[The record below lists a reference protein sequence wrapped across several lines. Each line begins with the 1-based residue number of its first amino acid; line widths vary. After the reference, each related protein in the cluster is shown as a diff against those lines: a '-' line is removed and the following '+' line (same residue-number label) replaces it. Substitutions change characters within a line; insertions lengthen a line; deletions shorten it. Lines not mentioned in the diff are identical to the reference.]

1 MVFRFTDAERKKVVS
16 AIKQAEKKTSG
27 EIVAVVARQS
37 DEYHHVPIHIAAG
50 VALATPLIVKLIERF
65 FPWSTFPLGWLFALQ
80 LLIFIVVALV
90 LSLPPLR
97 YWVTPKSLMR
107 KYASR
112 HAAWQFLAVGAH
124 GTGGRTG
131 VLIFAS
137 LLERHAEIIGDT
149 AITSKVPQERWQAII
164 DDMLPLMREGRVA
177 DAFAQAIE
185 ACGHELAKHF
195 PPGSRNPNE
204 LPDNFIVLD

>member
-1 MVFRFTDAERKKVVS
+1 MTFKFSEPERKKVVS
-16 AIKQAEKKTSG
+16 AIRQSEKKTSG

-37 DEYHHVPIHIAAG
+37 DEYHHVPLHVAAG
-50 VALATPLIVKLIERF
+50 IALATPLIVKLIERF

-80 LLIFIVVALV
+80 LLIFIVVAIV

-137 LLERHAEIIGDT
+137 LLERHAEIVADT
-149 AITSKVPQERWQAII
+149 AITAKVPQARWQAII
-164 DDMLPLMREGRVA
+164 DDMLPLMRENRVA

-185 ACGHELAKHF
+185 ACGQELATHF
-195 PPGSRNPNE
+195 PPGSHNPNE
-204 LPDNFIVLD
+204 LPDHFIVLD

>member
-1 MVFRFTDAERKKVVS
+1 MTFHFSEAERGKVIT
-16 AIKQAEKKTSG
+16 AIRQAEKKTSG
-27 EIVAVVARQS
+27 EIIAVVSRQS

-50 VALATPLIVKLIERF
+50 AALAAPLLVKLIERF
-65 FPWSTFPLGWLFALQ
+65 FPWSSFPLGWLFALQ
-80 LLIFIVVALV
+80 LLIFIIVAIV

-112 HAAWQFLAVGAH
+112 HAAMQFLAVGAH

-149 AITSKVPQERWQAII
+149 AITSKVPQARWQAII
-164 DDMLPLMREGRVA
+164 DDMLPLMREERVA
-177 DAFAQAIE
+177 DAFAQAAE

-195 PPGSRNPNE
+195 PPGSHNHNE
-204 LPDNFIVLD
+204 LPDHFIVLG